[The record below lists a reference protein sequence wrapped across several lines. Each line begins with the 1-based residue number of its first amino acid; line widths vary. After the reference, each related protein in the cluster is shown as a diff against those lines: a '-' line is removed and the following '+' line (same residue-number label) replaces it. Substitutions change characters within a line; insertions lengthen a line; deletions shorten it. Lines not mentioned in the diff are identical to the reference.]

1 MPAALTA
8 QAELADERAV
18 ALEVVL
24 LEVVEEATAAADE
37 HQQAAARMVVVLVL
51 AQMLGQV
58 IDPMREQR
66 HLDLGLAGV
75 VLVLAEPRDD
85 VALFLCGHAHVRW
98 CRVAAVTRS
107 RPPCLAAQAASP
119 PTRWSRERALRGGAR
134 SRRRRAASA
143 RSAPRRSRSGA
154 RRGCDPR

>member
-1 MPAALTA
+1 MPTDLAA
-8 QAELADERAV
+8 QAELADQRAV

-66 HLDLGLAGV
+66 HLNLGLAGV

-85 VALFLCGHAHVRW
+85 LALLLCGHAHVRP
-98 CRVAAVTRS
+98 CRVAAMTRS
-107 RPPCLAAQAASP
+107 RPACLAA
-119 PTRWSRERALRGGAR
+119 
-134 SRRRRAASA
+134 
-143 RSAPRRSRSGA
+143 
-154 RRGCDPR
+154 